1 MNAWK
6 SIAKEAFT
14 QTCLVA
20 KFLGFL
26 HLTNNY
32 LVSPTLVYGPSMLPT
47 LNLTGDVLLVEHVSH
62 RFQKVGPGDVVLVR
76 SPLDPTKMVTKR
88 IVGMEGDQI
97 NFLPDPSITDIC
109 RTIMVP
115 KGHIWIQG
123 DNMYASCDS
132 RHYGPVPYGL
142 VQGKLFFRAWGLHN
156 ENLFLVLSR
165 FLEKN
170 EFAFKSRF
178 RVYGHLLAL
187 DLSVSDQ
194 NEEYKL
200 YKLEEFREA
209 EDPNFA

>member
-1 MNAWK
+1 
-6 SIAKEAFT
+6 
-14 QTCLVA
+14 
-20 KFLGFL
+20 
-26 HLTNNY
+26 
-32 LVSPTLVYGPSMLPT
+32 MLPT

-109 RTIMVP
+109 RTVMVP

-142 VQGKLFFRAWGLHN
+142 VQGKLFFRVWPPSSFGS
-156 ENLFLVLSR
+156 F
-165 FLEKN
+165 
-170 EFAFKSRF
+170 
-178 RVYGHLLAL
+178 G
-187 DLSVSDQ
+187 Q
-194 NEEYKL
+194 
-200 YKLEEFREA
+200 
-209 EDPNFA
+209 

>member
-6 SIAKEAFT
+6 SIAKEAFS

-32 LVSPTLVYGPSMLPT
+32 LISPTLVYGPSMLPT

-142 VQGKLFFRAWGLHN
+142 VQGKLFFRVWPPSSFGS
-156 ENLFLVLSR
+156 F
-165 FLEKN
+165 
-170 EFAFKSRF
+170 
-178 RVYGHLLAL
+178 G
-187 DLSVSDQ
+187 Q
-194 NEEYKL
+194 
-200 YKLEEFREA
+200 
-209 EDPNFA
+209 

>member
-6 SIAKEAFT
+6 SIAKEAFS

-32 LVSPTLVYGPSMLPT
+32 LISPTLVYGPSMLPT

-62 RFQKVGPGDVVLVR
+62 RFQK
-76 SPLDPTKMVTKR
+76 
-88 IVGMEGDQI
+88 
-97 NFLPDPSITDIC
+97 
-109 RTIMVP
+109 VP

-142 VQGKLFFRAWGLHN
+142 VQGKLFFRVWPPSSFGS
-156 ENLFLVLSR
+156 F
-165 FLEKN
+165 
-170 EFAFKSRF
+170 
-178 RVYGHLLAL
+178 G
-187 DLSVSDQ
+187 Q
-194 NEEYKL
+194 
-200 YKLEEFREA
+200 
-209 EDPNFA
+209 

>member
-32 LVSPTLVYGPSMLPT
+32 LISPTLVYGPSMLPT

-88 IVGMEGDQI
+88 VVGMEGDQI

-142 VQGKLFFRAWGLHN
+142 VQGKLFFRDPTCWDGTIIRLKLRH
-156 ENLFLVLSR
+156 LSCR
-165 FLEKN
+165 CG
-170 EFAFKSRF
+170 
-178 RVYGHLLAL
+178 YGHLLAL

>member
-1 MNAWK
+1 MYKNRGAENSIAWK

-32 LVSPTLVYGPSMLPT
+32 LFSPTLVYGPSMLPT

-123 DNMYASCDS
+123 DNTHASCDS

-142 VQGKLFFRAWGLHN
+142 VQGKLFFR
-156 ENLFLVLSR
+156 
-165 FLEKN
+165 
-170 EFAFKSRF
+170 
-178 RVYGHLLAL
+178 
-187 DLSVSDQ
+187 
-194 NEEYKL
+194 
-200 YKLEEFREA
+200 EFREA
-209 EDPNFA
+209 EDPNKPNFA

>member
-1 MNAWK
+1 MEK
-6 SIAKEAFT
+6 HRQRSIHPNFVWSPSSLASFT
-14 QTCLVA
+14 
-20 KFLGFL
+20 
-26 HLTNNY
+26 
-32 LVSPTLVYGPSMLPT
+32 SPTTTSSLPLSSVYGPSMLPT

-123 DNMYASCDS
+123 DNMHASCDS

-142 VQGKLFFRAWGLHN
+142 VQGKLFFRVWPPSG
-156 ENLFLVLSR
+156 FGS
-165 FLEKN
+165 F
-170 EFAFKSRF
+170 
-178 RVYGHLLAL
+178 
-187 DLSVSDQ
+187 DQ
-194 NEEYKL
+194 
-200 YKLEEFREA
+200 
-209 EDPNFA
+209 

>member
-1 MNAWK
+1 MQN
-6 SIAKEAFT
+6 SLCMFLDAKIRFCRSE
-14 QTCLVA
+14 
-20 KFLGFL
+20 
-26 HLTNNY
+26 
-32 LVSPTLVYGPSMLPT
+32 VYGPSMLPT

-142 VQGKLFFRAWGLHN
+142 VQGKLFFRVYRLLGLTASD
-156 ENLFLVLSR
+156 FLLR
-165 FLEKN
+165 I
-170 EFAFKSRF
+170 
-178 RVYGHLLAL
+178 LL
-187 DLSVSDQ
+187 VGTG
-194 NEEYKL
+194 
-200 YKLEEFREA
+200 
-209 EDPNFA
+209 P

>member
-1 MNAWK
+1 MTVMQN
-6 SIAKEAFT
+6 SLYMFLDAKIQF
-14 QTCLVA
+14 CRS
-20 KFLGFL
+20 K
-26 HLTNNY
+26 
-32 LVSPTLVYGPSMLPT
+32 VYGPSMLPT

-109 RTIMVP
+109 RTVMVP

-142 VQGKLFFRAWGLHN
+142 VQGKLFFRVWPPSSFGS
-156 ENLFLVLSR
+156 F
-165 FLEKN
+165 
-170 EFAFKSRF
+170 
-178 RVYGHLLAL
+178 G
-187 DLSVSDQ
+187 Q
-194 NEEYKL
+194 
-200 YKLEEFREA
+200 
-209 EDPNFA
+209 